1 MAKRF
6 SKTQAGILIMET
18 MKSSLV
24 GFADMDV
31 LSLDCRDRRRRPG
44 RHLLPS
50 DFVQVTPVVLH
61 GMPDPLP
68 ISADKA

>member
-1 MAKRF
+1 MAKHF

-31 LSLDCRDRRRRPG
+31 LSLDCRDRRWRPG
-44 RHLLPS
+44 RRLLPAERS
-50 DFVQVTPVVLH
+50 D
-61 GMPDPLP
+61 GG
-68 ISADKA
+68 